1 MAKTKSSE
9 KKRGLYYRMTLAQKR
24 GLWGVIFLLPWMAG
38 VLLFFAGPIVE
49 TVRYSFSE
57 VTVGWGAVEL
67 EWVGLRNYVHS
78 FTVDPHFNRYL
89 LTLAFPALFNVA
101 VIVISS
107 LLAAILIN
115 GRFFGRSIVR
125 TIFFVPIIMGA
136 ALATQSLIGEDVISS
151 SINMGFGF
159 GGFSGDFF
167 IAILQATGLPADIT
181 NYVNTAISGVFSVL
195 AHSGVPILIFLAGL
209 QAIPASLYEVATIEG
224 SNAYESFWK
233 VTIPMISPM
242 ILLSVVYTVVE
253 QFSRHTLEEVGSFL
267 GRVNQLGASLG
278 NYGLASA
285 QVVVFMAT
293 TLIIIGILTWI
304 ISKGVFYYD

>member
-1 MAKTKSSE
+1 MAKTTTI
-9 KKRGLYYRMTLAQKR
+9 KKRRGLYNRMTLAQKR
-24 GLWGVIFLLPWMAG
+24 GMWGIIFLLPWMAG
-38 VLLFFAGPIVE
+38 VALFFAGPVIE

-57 VTVGWGAVEL
+57 VTVGWGAVDL
-67 EWVGLRNYVHS
+67 EWVGLDNYVHA
-78 FTVDPHFNRYL
+78 FTVDPFFNRFL

-115 GRFFGRSIVR
+115 GKFFGRSIVR

-136 ALATQSLIGEDVISS
+136 ALATQTLVGEDVISTN
-151 SINMGFGF
+151 INMGFGF

-167 IAILQATGLPADIT
+167 ITVLQATGLPADIT
-181 NYVNTAISGVFSVL
+181 GYVNAAISGVFTVL
-195 AHSGVPILIFLAGL
+195 AQSGVPILIFLAGL
-209 QAIPASLYEVATIEG
+209 QAIPESLYEVATIEG

-253 QFSRHTLEEVGSFL
+253 QFARHGLPDVGSFL
-267 GRVNQLGASLG
+267 GRVNMLGATLG
-278 NYGLASA
+278 SYGMASA
-285 QVVVFMAT
+285 QVVVFMAA
-293 TLIIIGILTWI
+293 TLIIIGLLTWI